1 MYWAFCALALC
12 AVAMNSKPKAN
23 ALTTTVPTTFL
34 TTEFFILFLLELNFV
49 LRGMARILLLARN
62 TKTLHGEQ
70 GTIDGRLARGFCA
83 KKGMNG
89 SVKRFG
95 AGPGRRGVDLASVLR
110 NRYRLS

>member
-49 LRGMARILLLARN
+49 LRAWPAYLYLRETRKRYMRLKVRRENKAQLTEGWHEGFAAR
-62 TKTLHGEQ
+62 K
-70 GTIDGRLARGFCA
+70 
-83 KKGMNG
+83 
-89 SVKRFG
+89 V
-95 AGPGRRGVDLASVLR
+95 
-110 NRYRLS
+110 

>member
-1 MYWAFCALALC
+1 MI
-12 AVAMNSKPKAN
+12 
-23 ALTTTVPTTFL
+23 PTPT
-34 TTEFFILFLLELNFV
+34 ELNFV
-49 LRGMARILLLARN
+49 LRGMARIPLLARN

-95 AGPGRRGVDLASVLR
+95 AGPGRRGVDLGFGFAKSLPAQLIGR
-110 NRYRLS
+110 CFSYGKSGLFEGSMK